1 MKDTTVTI
9 HPTIK
14 QSVNQIIWEEALKE
28 DISMGRALEK
38 FITTS
43 PLYQK
48 RITDKKKS

>member
-1 MKDTTVTI
+1 
-9 HPTIK
+9 
-14 QSVNQIIWEEALKE
+14 
-28 DISMGRALEK
+28 MGRALEK